1 MGVEDVYVCVF
12 VGLGCPRSVRIGYG
26 VGFLLVLESNTVE
39 SEFETTGFGLAHPRE
54 ASGAKETSWNRGK
67 EVWAG
72 LRRWFLVR
80 VRFGVGLDH
89 CIR

>member
-1 MGVEDVYVCVF
+1 MK
-12 VGLGCPRSVRIGYG
+12 
-26 VGFLLVLESNTVE
+26 
-39 SEFETTGFGLAHPRE
+39 SEFEMTGFGLAHPRE

-80 VRFGVGLDH
+80 VRFESRLIWIMGLDE
-89 CIR
+89 I